1 METNEKIINEPY
13 GFIYITTNMVNG
25 KRYVGQRKFDKR
37 GDWKTYLGSGEALK
51 NAIGRYGKENF
62 VRNIICFCYSKDELN
77 KAEYDISVFLNVV
90 EDRNWY
96 NLCYGGGGT
105 GGHVDTE
112 ETKKKKSQ
120 ASYNMWAQEGF
131 REKMVKIHT
140 GSKHKP
146 FSEEARRHISEGL
159 KGISAREKNPMCR
172 EVYSPELDEKFYS
185 AIEAYD
191 KYGVSAQGVSNCCNG
206 NQKTAGKH
214 PITGEPLTWE
224 YVDKTY
230 IDINKSK
237 QGNHKKGAEWWNS
250 RPVNQ
255 YALSGELIKRWDCIL
270 AAGENCEIDPSSIRK
285 CCAGI
290 YNHAGGFLWRYQ
302 DEYDEEFL
310 SFDMPPPKNK
320 GAVVQLDTS
329 NNFIDECYCVAEL
342 ARIKN
347 FDSSSINKCCNGR
360 MKSYHGYQF
369 IRKDMYE
376 LFTKQFGKDLGGLT
390 IYDIINT
397 QHND

>member
-25 KRYVGQRKFDKR
+25 KRYLGQKKFDKK
-37 GDWKTYLGSGEALK
+37 GDWKTYIGSGRALK
-51 NAIGRYGKENF
+51 DAVARYGKENF
-62 VRNIICFCYSKDELN
+62 NRNIVCFCYSLDELN
-77 KAEYDISVFLNVV
+77 KAEYDLSVFLDVV
-90 EDRNWY
+90 VSRDWY
-96 NLCYGGGGT
+96 NLCYGCGGT
-105 GGHVDTE
+105 EGYIESDK
-112 ETKKKKSQ
+112 TKEKKSK
-120 ASYNMWAQEGF
+120 ASKEMWVSEGF
-131 REKMVKIHT
+131 KEKMIQIHT
-140 GSKHKP
+140 GSKHRP
-146 FSEEARRHISEGL
+146 FSEEGRKHVSDGL
-159 KGISAREKNPMCR
+159 KGVFARDKNPMCR
-172 EVYSPELDEKFYS
+172 EVYSPELNETFYS
-185 AIEAYD
+185 AIGAHD
-191 KYGVSAQGVSNCCNG
+191 KYGIPINGISCCCNG
-206 NQKTAGKH
+206 TQKTAGKH

-250 RPVNQ
+250 RFVNQ

-270 AAGENCEIDPSSIRK
+270 VAGENCGIDPSSIRK

-302 DEYDEEFL
+302 DEYNEDYL
-310 SFDMPPPKNK
+310 SFNIPQPKNK
-320 GAVVQLDTS
+320 GAVIQLDKN

-347 FDSSSINKCCNGR
+347 FDSSSLNKCCNGIKKFYR
-360 MKSYHGYQF
+360 GYQF

-376 LFTKQFGKDLGGLT
+376 LFVEQFGEDLGGLT
-390 IYDIINT
+390 VYDLIHNT
-397 QHND
+397 K